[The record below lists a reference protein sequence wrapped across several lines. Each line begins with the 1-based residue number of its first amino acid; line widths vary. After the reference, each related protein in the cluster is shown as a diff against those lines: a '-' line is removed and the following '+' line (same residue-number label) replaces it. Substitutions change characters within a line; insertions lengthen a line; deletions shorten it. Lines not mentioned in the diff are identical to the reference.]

1 MAKRKNPIDELA
13 ELRQFI
19 KDLKT
24 QEKTLA
30 DKIENKLGFGTH
42 EGSKA
47 TATVF
52 ESERN
57 TVAWKEIAMKLGA
70 KPAQIKRATKTTVS
84 TVVRITPK
92 LAS

>member
-1 MAKRKNPIDELA
+1 MAKRKNAIDELA
-13 ELRQFI
+13 ELRAFI

-24 QEKTLA
+24 KESTLA
-30 DKIENKLGFGTH
+30 DKVEGEYGFGTH
-42 EGSKA
+42 EGTKA

-57 TVAWKEIAMKLGA
+57 TVAWKDLAMKLGA

-92 LAS
+92 LAR